1 MSTNVNTN
9 NPETNTDT
17 TSEYALLKLLIEQ
30 LQQQQAQDNNAS
42 NKSISTVTTLWI
54 VLFGLIILQKVFK
67 YIAKPMYRHYSAT
80 NTRHNS
86 EDDDSKSI

>member
-1 MSTNVNTN
+1 MSDN
-9 NPETNTDT
+9 NNQGTGDT

-30 LQQQQAQDNNAS
+30 LQQQQTQDNNAS